1 MVQRKKCFNVVISQE
16 RIVGFWLSQFQCQAA
31 AFFSHAYQLPFPKQK
46 KTSTMRD
53 KKLCHKF
60 KLLWNS
66 SQARSLYKT
75 CHLPI
80 SDTFNHF
87 QILLRA
93 DLLLTAC
100 ISYLPPPQAL
110 KYVHMR
116 SISSWMR
123 HWKVYE
129 DLNLKQQSINW
140 NLDFFRK

>member
-1 MVQRKKCFNVVISQE
+1 MLQCCNFTEDDCWVLNVSVSMPGSSFLQPCISAA
-16 RIVGFWLSQFQCQAA
+16 LSKAE
-31 AFFSHAYQLPFPKQK
+31 
-46 KTSTMRD
+46 KTSIMRD

-87 QILLRA
+87 QILLRG

-100 ISYLPPPQAL
+100 ISYLLPPQAL

-129 DLNLKQQSINW
+129 DLNLKQ
-140 NLDFFRK
+140 DFIKLEFKLI